1 LQEAEPAPKAAVVLV
16 ILAILTVG
24 AAWGATLI
32 EPEVDFV
39 DTVPDHSG
47 LQPYRA
53 LLQELDGVRFLAI
66 YQAHDDQS
74 GTTSLRGDAFDALV
88 DEQVGFSEDL
98 RAAFPDAFGHELSVQ
113 EAMKQG
119 NYMFQKI
126 ATGGNPPDSAYSM
139 PEDQATYNQVK
150 QQLLADDTLD
160 DVLAPDGSSALSLF
174 FIPTTED
181 GDARA
186 LVIDAADWLE
196 SWSRI
201 HGNHPVTSEHQPTGL
216 VWASAY
222 TDSLNQRDMKLWV
235 PIAAA
240 AVALVLL
247 WIVRGPANV
256 LIATLSLGAALT
268 WTFGLMGALGIRISF
283 LTVFLAPVVVG
294 IGIDYAVH
302 ILHRYEEERGSGA
315 NRSEALNTAIRR
327 TGSAVGL
334 AAGTTIIALLWMAT
348 VPADLFAQIGLVG
361 AIGVLFGF
369 IASVTLTPALRA
381 VIPDSRSR
389 TRKDRIGPIVGQA
402 ARIPPAVAWLAVLL
416 VSATV
421 AWGAAGNTEVES
433 GSQANEFPQNDPVIV
448 LQGRIEQEY
457 GAFQRAYIVVQGD
470 IARADALLAIHYA
483 VENASALPLFRDAS
497 AVTDILL
504 ADEATNEGSQDV
516 AQTVLENQ
524 TSRDRSDAE
533 RLPQTDAEAR
543 QALAALFDDPLWRA
557 ITPFTIG
564 DDLHLAVV
572 AIELEPWQ
580 GQEELFEL
588 RDELRVQAAKLQSE
602 MGSSYDVN
610 AAGAPINR
618 AEIIDQTLPDII
630 RIVVGTSGL
639 VFGILAMAWLHKPR
653 GLLTAFGGGLLVL
666 ISGAALV
673 TAVSALDA
681 IYQSSGSPNSA
692 ALTEMFLLAFAI
704 TVGIGVDDLVQVA
717 QRTWEFGSLRTGMER
732 AGRAITGTTATTF
745 VAFAVMG
752 GVYFLQS
759 KNLAI
764 LTATGVLIAYLLTLL
779 MTPAVLGGLSKNN
792 S

>member
-1 LQEAEPAPKAAVVLV
+1 MVLV